1 MLDPKQ
7 TAIVLIGYQ
16 NDYFAAGGILNPALE
31 DKAQVAQALVNTIEL
46 LDELFLTPV
55 TFIAAP
61 IIFTPLYEELINP
74 VGILKTI
81 KDVGAF
87 KAGTTGAE
95 VIDEMKRFGDRILY
109 VPGKRGLNAFSNTEL
124 HSVLQER
131 GIRNV
136 VFAGIIT
143 SLCIDSSAR
152 QAADRGYGTYVLTDC
167 TAGRTSIEQ
176 NFYCKEVFPLYA
188 NVLTKDAL
196 LQALKQNGVKS
207 G

>member
-16 NDYFAAGGILNPALE
+16 NDYFATDGILNSALE
-31 DKAQVAQALVNTIEL
+31 DKAQVERALLNTIEL

-61 IIFTPLYEELINP
+61 IIFTPSYEELSDP
-74 VGILKTI
+74 VGILKII

-95 VIDEMKRFGDRILY
+95 IIDEMKRFGDRIFN
-109 VPGKRGLNAFSNTEL
+109 VPGKRGLNAFSNTGL
-124 HSVLQER
+124 HSMLQKR

-136 VFAGIIT
+136 VFAGIVT

-152 QAADRGYGTYVLTDC
+152 QAADTGYSTYILTDC

-188 NVLTKDAL
+188 NVITKDAL
-196 LQALKQNGVKS
+196 LQALEPNV
-207 G
+207 